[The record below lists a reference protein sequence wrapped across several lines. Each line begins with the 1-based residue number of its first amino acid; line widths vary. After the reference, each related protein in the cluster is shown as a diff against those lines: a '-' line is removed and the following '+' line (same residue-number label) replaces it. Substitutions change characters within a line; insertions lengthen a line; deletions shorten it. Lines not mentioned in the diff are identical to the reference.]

1 MSRDTS
7 KKASPDASSTYRL
20 SAAKWTLILLFG
32 PSVRRDPS
40 FRTKLRVSAIPVAAS
55 KSARVR
61 FGMINTAAAVEE
73 AIAAKADNRGLDD
86 IFSPQ
91 DLRMARLLFPGFGD
105 LGSSKAK
112 DLADAAPEMMS
123 ELSPTAFA

>member
-1 MSRDTS
+1 MKGRLMSRDTS
-7 KKASPDASSTYRL
+7 KKASPDASSTFRL

-73 AIAAKADNRGLDD
+73 AIAAKADNR
-86 IFSPQ
+86 
-91 DLRMARLLFPGFGD
+91 
-105 LGSSKAK
+105 
-112 DLADAAPEMMS
+112 S
-123 ELSPTAFA
+123 EERRVGKGCVRTCRYRWCAVH